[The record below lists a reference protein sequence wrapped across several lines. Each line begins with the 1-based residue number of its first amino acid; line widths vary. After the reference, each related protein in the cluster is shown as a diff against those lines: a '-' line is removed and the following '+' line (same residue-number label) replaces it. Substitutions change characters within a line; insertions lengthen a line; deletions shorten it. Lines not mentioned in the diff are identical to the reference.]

1 VHYALEEIYKPMLSQ
16 VVNVDYLQETLTS
29 KNVIQDHIAT
39 FLTKR
44 FEQES
49 LRKGKNYLLYKVC
62 VKLTQ
67 NFLKAE
73 VNRLKEL
80 NDAGV
85 DMRIE
90 QLEDKLE
97 SIITVG
103 RKTIKLNGRIDRIER
118 IDHVVQIADYKTSK
132 LSTIPQLKDE
142 VWDTLLHDPKYSKSV
157 QLLIYALLYS
167 NIHGHAQ
174 PIRSG
179 IYWLRDSSKAFD
191 TVRQSGN
198 EDKLDAITIQRFE
211 GLLKGLLTEMIDDQI
226 PFTKTE
232 EVKRCQY
239 CEFVNICGRSN

>member
-1 VHYALEEIYKPMLSQ
+1 MHYALEEIYKPMLNE
-16 VVNVDYLQETLTS
+16 VVNVDYLQVILTS
-29 KNVIQDHIAT
+29 KNVVQDHIAT

-97 SIITVG
+97 W
-103 RKTIKLNGRIDRIER
+103 
-118 IDHVVQIADYKTSK
+118 Q
-132 LSTIPQLKDE
+132 QL
-142 VWDTLLHDPKYSKSV
+142 
-157 QLLIYALLYS
+157 Q
-167 NIHGHAQ
+167 
-174 PIRSG
+174 
-179 IYWLRDSSKAFD
+179 
-191 TVRQSGN
+191 
-198 EDKLDAITIQRFE
+198 
-211 GLLKGLLTEMIDDQI
+211 
-226 PFTKTE
+226 
-232 EVKRCQY
+232 
-239 CEFVNICGRSN
+239 